1 MTKKDFFS
9 CLTNENRYFRQI
21 KLHLTFIG
29 GNLKQILSLNN
40 MKKIHKPTGD
50 YPTFYQPT
58 FYPPINE
65 TLKEFRKNLSFKK
78 SANN

>member
-1 MTKKDFFS
+1 MTKKDFFL
-9 CLTNENRYFRQI
+9 CFTNENRYFGQI

-29 GNLKQILSLNN
+29 GNLKQISSLNN

-65 TLKEFRKNLSFKK
+65 TPKGIQKK
-78 SANN
+78 SFL